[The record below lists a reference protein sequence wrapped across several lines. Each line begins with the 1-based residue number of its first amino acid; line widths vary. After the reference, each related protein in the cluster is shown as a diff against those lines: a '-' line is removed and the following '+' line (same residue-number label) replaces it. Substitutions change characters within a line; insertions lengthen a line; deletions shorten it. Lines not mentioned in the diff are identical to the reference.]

1 MVTEVLERKPEV
13 DVDALKR
20 ELLKLLMRDKDVRE
34 ALAYVL
40 EHGVSSQPAR
50 ENRKVYI

>member
-34 ALAYVL
+34 ALAFVL
-40 EHGVSSQPAR
+40 EHGVSRQPTP